1 MTFLQVH
8 TSRSSYR
15 TLLAFQ
21 KVPSCA
27 FPVNLC
33 LLLQGNHHE
42 DFYHSEVKLIM
53 PVLEL
58 HITESSVYF
67 LILSGIFFF
76 FFWYSI
82 MCLRSIQ
89 VVAGSSRFLFHNC
102 LVFHRWN
109 TYNLSI
115 LLLMDWVVS
124 TLGLLQ
130 INRHEHSR
138 VVLSVVR
145 PWFNFESPGWGVGT
159 LTSSLQLS
167 LLNILSKCSHLLS
180 PQMN

>member
-1 MTFLQVH
+1 MRISIT
-8 TSRSSYR
+8 
-15 TLLAFQ
+15 Q
-21 KVPSCA
+21 KLNS
-27 FPVNLC
+27 LC
-33 LLLQGNHHE
+33 LCLNFILQNHQC
-42 DFYHSEVKLIM
+42 I
-53 PVLEL
+53 
-58 HITESSVYF
+58 F
-67 LILSGIFFF
+67 LFCMAIFFYYYY
-76 FFWYSI
+76 FWYSI
-82 MCLRSIQ
+82 MFLRSIQ

-130 INRHEHSR
+130 INHHEHSR

-145 PWFNFESPGWGVGT
+145 PCFNFESPGWGVGT